1 VKLPIEEGMVALA
14 LIAGWTDFRS
24 RRIPNWLTIPAFVLG
39 IAAKSF
45 FFGWSGLK
53 MSLFGTV
60 LGLGLLMPFVLLR
73 SLGDGDWKLA
83 AALGA
88 FTGPGLLIDLLLW
101 SFFIAGMMASMLII
115 SKGRLRETLHNIGHI
130 LVSLVTFKLPDHR
143 VSLDNSESLKIPYGV
158 ALAFSVFLYGLAHFR
173 ADHALLIGSLAG
185 TLLIGLIEGLK
196 ELKTRF
202 SGRNALSADSH
213 QNRGTRP

>member
-143 VSLDNSESLKIPYGV
+143 VSL
-158 ALAFSVFLYGLAHFR
+158 AFSVFLYGLAHFR

-213 QNRGTRP
+213 QRTWFPWLI